1 MNMQNLM
8 AQAQRMQRDIMK
20 KKEEV
25 EKKEFTGK
33 SELVTVTV
41 NGKKDLVK
49 VEFAKEVASDD
60 LEALQD
66 MIVIATNN
74 ANKEVL
80 SLLLRASVTFPIHAL
95 AISSSV
101 SVCPSSHS
109 TFSGN
114 FFCEHPTNPKQ
125 IKNRTNIFL
134 ITDSFLIHKHD
145 SESLQ
150 SSQRRYKH
158 SLHLR
163 YLHFPSP

>member
-49 VEFAKEVASDD
+49 VEFAKEVSSDD

-74 ANKEVL
+74 ANKEVDAAMEAAMGQYGSMFNGL
-80 SLLLRASVTFPIHAL
+80 F
-95 AISSSV
+95 
-101 SVCPSSHS
+101 
-109 TFSGN
+109 
-114 FFCEHPTNPKQ
+114 
-125 IKNRTNIFL
+125 
-134 ITDSFLIHKHD
+134 
-145 SESLQ
+145 
-150 SSQRRYKH
+150 
-158 SLHLR
+158 
-163 YLHFPSP
+163 

>member
-49 VEFAKEVASDD
+49 VEFAKEVVSDD

-74 ANKEVL
+74 ANKEVDAAMEAAMGQYGSMFNGL
-80 SLLLRASVTFPIHAL
+80 F
-95 AISSSV
+95 
-101 SVCPSSHS
+101 
-109 TFSGN
+109 
-114 FFCEHPTNPKQ
+114 
-125 IKNRTNIFL
+125 
-134 ITDSFLIHKHD
+134 
-145 SESLQ
+145 
-150 SSQRRYKH
+150 
-158 SLHLR
+158 
-163 YLHFPSP
+163 